1 MVLESEGADV
11 YRVGMGYDIHRFVPH
26 RKLFIGG
33 VRIPF
38 KKGLLGHSDADILL
52 HAVCDALLG
61 ALGSGDIGEH
71 FPNTEARTQGIS
83 SLKLL
88 GRVRDLLYDK
98 GARVVNIDTMVIMD
112 APKIGRYK
120 EKMKANMAKVLKIEK
135 GRVSVKATTNEGTG
149 MIGKGEAAAAYAV
162 VLIES
167 RRKR

>member
-1 MVLESEGADV
+1 M
-11 YRVGMGYDIHRFVPH
+11 YRVGIGYDIHRFALG

-38 KKGLLGHSDADILL
+38 KKGLRGHSDADVLV

-71 FPNTEARTQGIS
+71 FPNTDARFRGIS

-88 GRVRDLLYDK
+88 KVVSDLLRDK
-98 GARVVNIDTMVIMD
+98 GARVVNIDTMVVME

-120 EKMKANMAKVLKIEK
+120 EKMKAGMAKILGTEK
-135 GRVSVKATTNEGTG
+135 SRVSVKATTNEGTG
-149 MIGKGEAAAAYAV
+149 MIGKGEAAAAYAA
-162 VLIES
+162 VLLEI
-167 RRKR
+167 RRLTGGKRRLG

>member
-1 MVLESEGADV
+1 M
-11 YRVGMGYDIHRFVPH
+11 YRIGIGYDIHRFASQ

-38 KKGLLGHSDADILL
+38 AKGLLGHSDADILL

-61 ALGSGDIGEH
+61 AMGLGDIGEH
-71 FPNTEARTQGIS
+71 FPDTDARFQGIS
-83 SLKLL
+83 SLRLL
-88 GRVRDLLYDK
+88 EKVKGLLCDK
-98 GARVVNIDTMVIMD
+98 GARVVNIDTMVVME

-120 EKMKANMAKVLKIEK
+120 EKMKANMARILKIEK

-149 MIGKGEAAAAYAV
+149 MIGKGEAAAAYAA

-167 RRKR
+167 RRLKR